1 MQNGHWPHGKWV
13 WNPDIPT
20 QLSLGMGSYKTLCW
34 PTLFCDCKI
43 FAYLRIAF
51 FLSSTKLPDQSAC
64 WMSHS
69 SRSGSSWY
77 LWLDLVI
84 KTVNSKDTG
93 LMKES
98 SGMMIVDIR
107 RPSQCDRAPDSW
119 QLTGPRRQHAGCQH
133 NTNQHPA
140 AGTAPEHC
148 PCGHCLRLRHVWR
161 GRLLV
166 IFVMASDEV
175 LILLLTVIHPIQCSV
190 LQFLHCHHFTQYS

>member
-1 MQNGHWPHGKWV
+1 MLTN
-13 WNPDIPT
+13 I
-20 QLSLGMGSYKTLCW
+20 S
-34 PTLFCDCKI
+34 
-43 FAYLRIAF
+43 
-51 FLSSTKLPDQSAC
+51 
-64 WMSHS
+64 
-69 SRSGSSWY
+69 
-77 LWLDLVI
+77 LWLWNLCLPSDSLLFKLYRNYLTSRPVGCLI
-84 KTVNSKDTG
+84 LHGPEVHDTSGPSHQDSGQLDTG

-140 AGTAPEHC
+140 AGTAPGHC

-166 IFVMASDEV
+166 TAADEV
-175 LILLLTVIHPIQCSV
+175 LSWLSSIVSYPVQRRR
-190 LQFLHCHHFTQYS
+190 

>member
-1 MQNGHWPHGKWV
+1 
-13 WNPDIPT
+13 
-20 QLSLGMGSYKTLCW
+20 
-34 PTLFCDCKI
+34 
-43 FAYLRIAF
+43 
-51 FLSSTKLPDQSAC
+51 
-64 WMSHS
+64 
-69 SRSGSSWY
+69 
-77 LWLDLVI
+77 
-84 KTVNSKDTG
+84 
-93 LMKES
+93 MKES

-166 IFVMASDEV
+166 TAADEV
-175 LILLLTVIHPIQCSV
+175 LILTVIHPIVSSAAAPPIVFSNFYIVIISHNIPRRCPEVGIGKDILVCESSNMSFQLWTLCNV
-190 LQFLHCHHFTQYS
+190 HRCHNRRTLTATLTNYQRYTL